1 MKDKT
6 KEFTFNKD
14 CADCKIIGWCDE
26 CLLTPSSEQLQADL
40 QLIKLHESLRT
51 DLVIKR
57 KTRIK

>member
-6 KEFTFNKD
+6 KEFIFNKD
-14 CADCKIIGWCDE
+14 CTDCKIIGWCDE
-26 CLLTPSSEQLQADL
+26 CLLTPSLEQLQADL

-57 KTRIK
+57 KTRTK

>member
-14 CADCKIIGWCDE
+14 CTDCKIIGWYDE

-40 QLIKLHESLRT
+40 QLI
-51 DLVIKR
+51 
-57 KTRIK
+57 